1 MKNNRR
7 RQISKYKAFFTLCAL
22 LLSASLLFTACTTEE
37 SATPTPTTTTIPLTT
52 LEATPTITLGS
63 VETQV
68 GQEFTLTLD
77 SNLTTGYRWQLAEP
91 LDSDYLELVGSE
103 YIAPSASPAVLGT
116 GGEEVWT
123 FRTTAEGDTEVTMEY
138 VPPGEGATPPDEV
151 RRYIV
156 HIGPIEAN
164 VGDDFTITVA
174 SNPTTGYEW
183 QLAQP
188 LVGGVLDLMTSE
200 YMPPEP
206 EADVEG
212 AGGKEV
218 WTFKAKGL
226 GDTTVFM
233 KYVRSWEG
241 NATPADQRSFN
252 IIVNATEVDVGDE
265 FTITLDSNATTS
277 YEWQLADT
285 LDESIL
291 ELVGSEY
298 TIPNDE
304 GLAGAGGIEV
314 WTFKAVGAGETDV
327 SMKYVHPWEEEGTP
341 AKERT
346 FSITVN

>member
-1 MKNNRR
+1 MKNNRKW
-7 RQISKYKAFFTLCAL
+7 QVSKYKAFFILTVL
-22 LLSASLLFTACTTEE
+22 LLSVSLLFTACTNEE
-37 SATPTPTTTTIPLTT
+37 SASITPTATDVPLTT
-52 LEATPTITLGS
+52 LEPTPITTLGS
-63 VETQV
+63 VQTQV

-77 SNLTTGYRWQLAEP
+77 SNQTTGYNWQLAEP
-91 LDSDYLELVGSE
+91 LDGDYIELADYEYEVPETSPGLVG
-103 YIAPSASPAVLGT
+103 V
-116 GGEEVWT
+116 GGEELWT
-123 FRTTAEGDTEVTMEY
+123 FRTIAEGDIEVSLEY
-138 VPPGEGATPPDEV
+138 CQPWDREASLAEV
-151 RRYIV
+151 RTYVV
-156 HIGPIEAN
+156 HIGPIEAD
-164 VGDDFTITVA
+164 VGDEFTITVA

-188 LVGGVLDLMTSE
+188 LVGGVLLFVTSE
-200 YMPPEP
+200 YEP
-206 EADVEG
+206 DETDTEIEG

-218 WTFKAKGL
+218 WSFEAEGL

-252 IIVNATEVDVGDE
+252 IIVNSAEVNVGDE
-265 FTITLDSNATTS
+265 FTITLDSNATTG

-304 GLAGAGGIEV
+304 GLVGAGGIEV
-314 WTFKAVGAGETDV
+314 WTFKAAGFGETDV
-327 SMKYVHPWEEEGTP
+327 SMEYVRPWEEDGTP

-346 FSITVN
+346 FSITVK